1 MAYFWLLACNSL
13 SMRLLIFILNFIFL
27 PTFVWADFSFWG
39 NGAPIAQNETL
50 KVPEKS
56 PFKCVDKNCPEN
68 IARLTVRDESRKY
81 SCTAFLVSP
90 HLVMTNSHCIGED
103 PVTFCQNA
111 LLEFPSNN
119 YHPYETR
126 RCREVTFSHY
136 SLVPID
142 RRENDYAFFEINQP
156 LLRSVFPI
164 NQNLGIQ
171 DEKKYTT
178 WVVDS
183 LSDYK
188 AEIKKYECLAVQN
201 TFILPDFSQDFFPRV
216 SLINC
221 PTKPGNSGSPLL
233 NDQNEL
239 VGVVYGG
246 TIKSLSDQS
255 KTLKGHLVTVAY
267 NLSCIDYPDL
277 KLSSEKCLHE
287 NALNPYIE
295 NLDKKMSQEKI
306 KTFRTFLLENS
317 EKKWFKYFKWQS
329 LEHEEGYLFLPS
341 CLKVEFSP
349 KFLKNFSLRAKSHK
363 ILTEYKID
371 SMLRVFFDIKSEKYR
386 LHLNFEFNNDLRQV
400 TLNAK
405 LKKWFKETEL
415 SPSVIKLCR
424 ERGK

>member
-1 MAYFWLLACNSL
+1 
-13 SMRLLIFILNFIFL
+13 MRLSIIILNFILL
-27 PTFVWADFSFWG
+27 PTLVRADFSFWG
-39 NGAPIAQNETL
+39 HGDPIAQNETF

-68 IARLTVRDESRKY
+68 IARLSVKNESQNY

-103 PVTFCQNA
+103 PITFCQSA
-111 LLEFPSNN
+111 LLEFPPNK

-126 RCREVTFSHY
+126 TCREVKFSDY
-136 SLVPID
+136 SIVPID

-156 LLRSVFPI
+156 LLRSVFPM
-164 NQNLGIQ
+164 NQSSGIQ

-183 LSDYK
+183 LSDHK

-216 SLINC
+216 SLIHC

-239 VGVVYGG
+239 VGVIYGG
-246 TIKSLSDQS
+246 TVKSLSDQS
-255 KTLKGHLVTVAY
+255 KIMKGRLVSVAY
-267 NLSCIDYPDL
+267 NLSCIDYADL
-277 KLSSEKCLHE
+277 NLTREKCLHE
-287 NALNPYIE
+287 KIQSPYHE
-295 NLDKKMSQEKI
+295 NLDIKISQEKI
-306 KTFRTFLLENS
+306 NTYRTFLLENS
-317 EKKWFKYFKWQS
+317 EKKWFKYFKWSSFEYQD
-329 LEHEEGYLFLPS
+329 GYLFLPS
-341 CLKVEFSP
+341 CLKAEFSP

-363 ILTEYKID
+363 ISTEEKID
-371 SMLRVFFDIKSEKYR
+371 SKLRVFFDLKSEKYR
-386 LHLNFEFNNDLRQV
+386 LHLDFEFNDDLRQV
-400 TLNAK
+400 TLNSK
-405 LKKWFKETEL
+405 LKKLFRHNEL
-415 SPSVIKLCR
+415 PPRVIKLCR